1 VIGPGP
7 EAELV
12 TDRLRVGEIDEDED
26 RRPVRIVRRGA
37 RANAGAA
44 HYQRADRPGQS
55 HWPYALRR
63 SRSAVDPMADPHSV
77 PSEGGETGVNV
88 GKCGETPTAEAQ
100 DEGGNSI
107 VSAVARHLDTVAVG
121 RNGAFGNGALGIV
134 GS

>member
-1 VIGPGP
+1 MRIGG
-7 EAELV
+7 
-12 TDRLRVGEIDEDED
+12 RCGSC
-26 RRPVRIVRRGA
+26 
-37 RANAGAA
+37 AGA
-44 HYQRADRPGQS
+44 HVRTPGRLTTS
-55 HWPYALRR
+55 GRIDLGSLIPRPYALRR

-121 RNGAFGNGALGIV
+121 RNGAFGNGALGVV